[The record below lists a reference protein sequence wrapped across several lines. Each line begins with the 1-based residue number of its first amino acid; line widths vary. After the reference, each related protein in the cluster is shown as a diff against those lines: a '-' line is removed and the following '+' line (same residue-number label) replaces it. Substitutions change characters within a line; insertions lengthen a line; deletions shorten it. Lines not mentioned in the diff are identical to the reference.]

1 MFANA
6 IKERRK
12 ALGLTQQELADRLF
26 VSRQTVSNW
35 ENGKNFPDIPTLIAI
50 SDQVD
55 LSLDQLLKGDASYM
69 EKIEEDYQLIE
80 NKRKDRLIQ
89 LIAGATQLALILL
102 AAASFFFREAISERI
117 FALGMLVLCV
127 PLVISSYLI
136 YYASYSKKENTST
149 ALFIPKAFG
158 PGVTINP
165 SHPLGKLIWGA
176 IVVGIL
182 ALLVY
187 TLVNH

>member
-1 MFANA
+1 MFAEA

-55 LSLDQLLKGDASYM
+55 LSLDYLLKGDANYL
-69 EKIEEDYQLIE
+69 EKVEEDYQLIK
-80 NKRKDRLIQ
+80 NKRKDRLVQ

-136 YYASYSKKENTST
+136 YYASYHKEKTTT

>member
-1 MFANA
+1 MFAQA

-12 ALGLTQQELADRLF
+12 ALNLTQQELADRLF

-55 LSLDQLLKGDASYM
+55 LSLDYLLKGDAAYM
-69 EKIEEDYQLIE
+69 EKVEEDYQLIE
-80 NKRKDRLIQ
+80 NKQKEKLIQ
-89 LIAGATQLALILL
+89 LIAGVTQLVIILL
-102 AAASFFFREAISERI
+102 AATSFFFREAISERV
-117 FALGMLVLCV
+117 FSLGILVLCV

-136 YYASYSKKENTST
+136 YYASYNKKENTST

-165 SHPLGKLIWGA
+165 SHPLGKVTWGV

-182 ALLVY
+182 TLLVY
-187 TLVNH
+187 TLVGH